1 MKPSRPSDPRRWR
14 DRDPDAH
21 ALESRAAVLADAVG
35 PPPPLGPGALARIRS
50 QVLARRSD
58 RGVFDLRR
66 LPGRARWAFG
76 IGVILACVT
85 TAGGAS
91 ALWRHYRGSAER
103 TASTP
108 AAQAARPVAHR
119 ASRVSSR
126 AKETEAPGSETA
138 APGTPETSPPPAAA
152 RADSQAAADVS
163 IGRSP
168 RGRDAS
174 RRLSVLPEVAPTIP
188 APAVSEPIPPPAVG
202 PAQTAP
208 ASATEAGLVAE
219 ALSDL
224 RQLNDP
230 RAALA
235 TLDRYGQAFPHG
247 VLETE
252 ALRTRAEAV
261 IRLGDLRTALA
272 LLESAS
278 ALPDALGADLL
289 LTRAELRASAG
300 RFREALMDFDRVL
313 DRAAGPLGEG
323 GDERALYGR
332 AVCLG
337 HLSQDER
344 ARVDLLVYQQRFPKG
359 RFASEVQ
366 RLLAGPAPSPR
377 P

>member
-1 MKPSRPSDPRRWR
+1 MKPFRPSEPRRWR
-14 DRDPDAH
+14 DRDADAH
-21 ALESRAAVLADAVG
+21 ALESRAAVLADAAG
-35 PPPPLGPGALARIRS
+35 PPPPLGPEALARIRS
-50 QVLARRSD
+50 EVLARRSG
-58 RGVFDLRR
+58 RGAFDLRG
-66 LPGRARWAFG
+66 LPLRVGWAFG
-76 IGVILACVT
+76 MGVILACVA

-103 TASTP
+103 TAPT
-108 AAQAARPVAHR
+108 AAAEAPRPVAHR
-119 ASRVSSR
+119 APRVSSR
-126 AKETEAPGSETA
+126 ASETETPGSDTA
-138 APGTPETSPPPAAA
+138 APGTPETSAPAVPAEGA
-152 RADSQAAADVS
+152 PHVGANESVGRAL
-163 IGRSP
+163 
-168 RGRDAS
+168 RGRDVP
-174 RRLSVLPEVAPTIP
+174 RRLSVLPPVAPTIP
-188 APAVSEPIPPPAVG
+188 APEVPEPIPSPPGG
-202 PAQTAP
+202 PAPNTP
-208 ASATEAGLVAE
+208 ASTEAGLIAE

-261 IRLGDLRTALA
+261 LRIGDHRTALA

-300 RFREALMDFDRVL
+300 RFHEALMDFDRVL
-313 DRAAGPLGEG
+313 DGAVGPLGTG

-359 RFASEVQ
+359 RFAPEVQ
-366 RLLAGPAPSPR
+366 RLLAGSAPSPH